1 MKGLTQ
7 TTLGLWCAALGMSQV
22 FAAEPTEIDMTCDR
36 EKPVIMLVAGRT
48 LDAERMRD
56 YAIALGSSDLY
67 PNAQGYYMNIPRP
80 VRILEGEP
88 DADDVA
94 PLLKL
99 LSRASYRKRGRHS
112 KPRPRVAVHDNLKI
126 RASASDTLA
135 DLNTRALLHQARQ
148 QDEVTDPR
156 AHARHLEDPSQLQRA
171 VT

>member
-67 PNAQGYYMNIPRP
+67 PNAQGYYLNIPRP

-94 PLLKL
+94 LMVRFP
-99 LSRASYRKRGRHS
+99 SECSAVNFWYDDFYQTEI
-112 KPRPRVAVHDNLKI
+112 KPMRLNP
-126 RASASDTLA
+126 SAGDYVVTLYNEA
-135 DLNTRALLHQARQ
+135 DLPPYMAGKVGDGGYLT
-148 QDEVTDPR
+148 E
-156 AHARHLEDPSQLQRA
+156 
-171 VT
+171 